1 MSPPRAECA
10 CVCLVR
16 TTYTCG
22 CGEGWAAICTEAVGA
37 GCGTLPFP
45 ALPGD
50 DLPGVAPPS
59 PPPSPPSPPSPPPPP
74 PLSPFPPSL
83 LTPLFP
89 RPRPLLFPCC
99 SAGGEFSRFKAFEPA
114 APVGTPY
121 VYQFVPNQTFAIY
134 PQVRACDTCVERA
147 PPCIVLPSTL
157 LPPAGCLHCMFM
169 ACAHACHEH
178 LSSQDLLQ
186 SVNPPGPAVL

>member
-1 MSPPRAECA
+1 MCVLCAQHTHAAAERAGLQSA
-10 CVCLVR
+10 QRPL
-16 TTYTCG
+16 G
-22 CGEGWAAICTEAVGA
+22 LAA
-37 GCGTLPFP
+37 
-45 ALPGD
+45 ALS
-50 DLPGVAPPS
+50 PS
-59 PPPSPPSPPSPPPPP
+59 PPYQAMTYLVLPHRLPPLLPPPPPSPPPPP